1 MHKIVLFVCF
11 FPSMHRKSYLN
22 HSYIHAMKH
31 LGKLR
36 ADNTF
41 LIEGMYGDNPKLMGR
56 LRTDGRVTLY
66 LEYYM
71 GKTQA
76 VSHKTRQH
84 YARSVRRNEPL
95 NIYIYNRPANRPERS
110 HNRRMLDIARG
121 MRLDRDRRITSSGT
135 RIPLHCDTD
144 ILLWMDDYHSA
155 YTKSDHCHILR
166 ACRIFREFLAT
177 TPLLPHFTGALPT
190 SRLTPAI
197 VGAFTDYLCRR
208 FRGEGPHTLYAR
220 FKKIMR
226 AAVDAGVLHASP
238 CDGIAIKTDAGVLR
252 KEVLSDGEIARL
264 TATRCPGD
272 NSEVRRAFLFC
283 LYAGLRWCD
292 VTALTYN
299 NVDFSNGLLRF
310 EQVKTRGRSTASAVV
325 IPLTPTLTAL
335 IGKPCAASR
344 DQPVF
349 ALPSRRAAQSVLRRW
364 TTAAGI
370 DKHITW
376 HCARHSFALRL
387 LNHGANIKTVA
398 SLLGHSTIRHTEKY
412 TRAVDSLKL
421 AAVLS
426 LPPLPEL

>member
-1 MHKIVLFVCF
+1 
-11 FPSMHRKSYLN
+11 
-22 HSYIHAMKH
+22 MKH

-71 GKTQA
+71 GKSQA
-76 VSHKTRQH
+76 VSQKTSRH

-95 NIYIYNRPANRPERS
+95 NIYIYNRPANAPERC
-110 HNRRMLDIARG
+110 HNRRMLGIARG
-121 MRLDRDRRITSSGT
+121 MRLDRNRLMTAGAHL
-135 RIPLHCDTD
+135 PLHTDTD
-144 ILLWMDDYHSA
+144 LLRWMDGYYTS
-155 YTKSDHCHILR
+155 YTKSDHRHILR
-166 ACRIFREFLAT
+166 ACRIFREFLAA
-177 TPLLPHFTGALPT
+177 TPLLPHFAGTLPA
-190 SRLTPAI
+190 SKLSPAI

-226 AAVDAGVLHASP
+226 AAVDAGVLPANP
-238 CDGIAIKTDAGVLR
+238 CDGIAIKTDTGVLR
-252 KEVLSDGEIARL
+252 KDVLSDDEIARL
-264 TATRCPGD
+264 TATHCRGE
-272 NSEVRRAFLFC
+272 NGEVRRAFLFC

-299 NVDFSNGLLRF
+299 NVDFANGLLRF
-310 EQVKTRGRSTASAVV
+310 EQAKTRGRSSASAVV

-335 IGKPCAASR
+335 IGELRGVPR
-344 DQPVF
+344 RQPVF
-349 ALPSRRAAQSVLRRW
+349 ALPSRRAAQSALRRW

-426 LPPLPEL
+426 LPPLPGL